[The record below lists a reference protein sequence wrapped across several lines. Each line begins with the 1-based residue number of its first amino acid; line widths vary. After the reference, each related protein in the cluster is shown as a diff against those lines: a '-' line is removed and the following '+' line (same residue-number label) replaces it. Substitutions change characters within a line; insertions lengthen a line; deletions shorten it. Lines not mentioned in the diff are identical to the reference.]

1 MSTDTQSLPVYAPLE
16 LRLVMSG
23 VQAMRRP
30 RPVYRSLFRISI
42 CNAGTCPVQL
52 RGRKWTLRERNGN
65 TRIVEAAGIFN
76 EAPVL
81 TPGAVFSCSGT
92 QEFETPPVAMEL
104 RLFGTD
110 ELGRPFISEP
120 LRFPR
125 SCFQYK

>member
-1 MSTDTQSLPVYAPLE
+1 MSTEAQTLPVYAPLE

-42 CNAGTCPVQL
+42 CNMGPGAVRL
-52 RGRKWTLRERNGN
+52 HGRKWTLRERNGN

-76 EAPVL
+76 ETPVL
-81 TPGAVFSCSGT
+81 MPGAVFSCSGT

-104 RLFGTD
+104 RLFGAD
-110 ELGRPFISEP
+110 ESGIPFISEP